1 MSDDTV
7 NRLIESLSDEQKAE
21 LIDKILNLNV
31 KSDDSSVKQEE
42 TKSPEQERDVVL
54 GVYEDGLFVM
64 NKGSGQVN
72 KIPVTEGK
80 RFNKF
85 RDDGTEHQD
94 ENNRTPETPLT
105 ERRRPKF
112 KKVSQL
118 CERCK
123 TTFEVHPQF
132 ARDFFVCD
140 KCLRR

>member
-42 TKSPEQERDVVL
+42 AKSPEQER
-54 GVYEDGLFVM
+54 EDGLFVM

-94 ENNRTPETPLT
+94 ENNRTPEAPLT

-112 KKVSQL
+112 KKVSQF

>member
-1 MSDDTV
+1 MSDDVVSKLLDT
-7 NRLIESLSDEQKAE
+7 LSDEQKTE
-21 LIDKILNLNV
+21 LIEKILNSNV
-31 KSDDSSVKQEE
+31 KSDDPPASQEE
-42 TKSPEQERDVVL
+42 QKSPEQER
-54 GVYEDGLFVM
+54 EDGLFVM

-94 ENNRTPETPLT
+94 ENNRTPEAPLT

-112 KKVSQL
+112 KKVSQF

>member
-7 NRLIESLSDEQKAE
+7 NKLIESLTSEQKME
-21 LIDKILNLNV
+21 LIDKILNSNV
-31 KSDDSSVKQEE
+31 KSDDTPVNKEE
-42 TKSPEQERDVVL
+42 TKSPEEQR
-54 GVYEDGLFVM
+54 EDGLFVM

-72 KIPVTEGK
+72 KVPVTEGK

-85 RDDGTEHQD
+85 RDTGEEHKD
-94 ENNRTPETPLT
+94 ENNVTPDIALT

-112 KKVSQL
+112 KKVSQF

-123 TTFEVHPQF
+123 TSFDVHPQF

-140 KCLRR
+140 KCLRK

>member
-7 NRLIESLSDEQKAE
+7 NKLLESLSDEQKAE
-21 LIDKILNLNV
+21 LIDKVLNLNV
-31 KSDDSSVKQEE
+31 KSDKTSAKQEE
-42 TKSPEQERDVVL
+42 TKSPEQER
-54 GVYEDGLFVM
+54 EDGLFIM
-64 NKGSGQVN
+64 NQGSGQVN
-72 KIPVTEGK
+72 KIPVTEGR

-85 RDDGTEHQD
+85 RDDGTEHKD
-94 ENNRTPETPLT
+94 ENNITPEAPLT

-112 KKVSQL
+112 KKVSQF

-123 TTFEVHPQF
+123 ATFEVHPQF

>member
-42 TKSPEQERDVVL
+42 TKSPEQER
-54 GVYEDGLFVM
+54 EDGLFVM

-118 CERCK
+118 CELSLI
-123 TTFEVHPQF
+123 HI
-132 ARDFFVCD
+132 
-140 KCLRR
+140 